1 MRYPNTRYGNP
12 NEFAHYIQGRSIK
25 DVAKHLKRSE
35 RTVRDWLNGEKKIP
49 FWVPELLRLQHK
61 ERIDRLREMGMMRNR
76 AHLNV
81 VTATIH
87 HLPKPAHS
95 HHDKQLPEKQEDSI
109 NIYRLFADRVAG
121 E

>member
-61 ERIDRLREMGMMRNR
+61 ERIDRLREMGMMKHR
-76 AHLNV
+76 ACLQLIP
-81 VTATIH
+81 ATVHQIS
-87 HLPKPAHS
+87 KRTRSIDRTSAGTHS
-95 HHDKQLPEKQEDSI
+95 DLQDAERVIESKQ
-109 NIYRLFADRVAG
+109 A
-121 E
+121 